1 MGLSLKI
8 LFYKKIS
15 NKNELYYYELSS
27 SGKEIHNQ
35 VKSIMKKLVSIYI
48 PYKKMEQGFVSYD
61 SIELYYNDE
70 KKETLY
76 PIKIHKGSKLNIEYL
91 LNFNWTDLTE
101 ADICKIIDLNFPFLI
116 WTIKENKRNRIR
128 NLANT
133 DNPFLLSNGQGVVK
147 FKAEIFS
154 VNTHIDPLF
163 IKKSHYKTLIKYR
176 S

>member
-1 MGLSLKI
+1 MKEIFQHLKI
-8 LFYKKIS
+8 TLVFHFVFLRKFLPCGSQLF
-15 NKNELYYYELSS
+15 
-27 SGKEIHNQ
+27 
-35 VKSIMKKLVSIYI
+35 V
-48 PYKKMEQGFVSYD
+48 FD
-61 SIELYYNDE
+61 
-70 KKETLY
+70 
-76 PIKIHKGSKLNIEYL
+76 
-91 LNFNWTDLTE
+91 NW
-101 ADICKIIDLNFPFLI
+101 P
-116 WTIKENKRNRIR
+116 IKENKRNRIR